1 MQNTVKVATFLWFLL
16 ALAIVLVL
24 LVLSA
29 SLMVRVPLLWVWSIA
44 LLAIA
49 YPAYRSYRR
58 GTPAGT
64 ERTVKAKLLSRLSG
78 LGIVLVLAVMVYD
91 VANVQM

>member
-16 ALAIVLVL
+16 ALIMVLVL

-29 SLMVRVPLLWVWSIA
+29 SLMVRVPLLWLWGIA

-58 GTPAGT
+58 GTPVGT
-64 ERTVKAKLLSRLSG
+64 ERTFKARLASRLSAF
-78 LGIVLVLAVMVYD
+78 GIVLVLAVMVYD